1 MNLDINFIKMK
12 LKISKKHQKKIVSIK
27 NLIEKHRKEEDKIVE
42 KLAKD
47 MGIDIDNNVGD
58 TNNYE
63 TLWDYIYNDSHW
75 MVELEQ

>member
-1 MNLDINFIKMK
+1 MK
-12 LKISKKHQKKIVSIK
+12 LKISKKHQKKIASIK
-27 NLIEKHRKEEDKIVE
+27 KLIEKHRKEEDKIVE

-47 MGIDIDNNVGD
+47 MGIDIDNNVSD
-58 TNNYE
+58 TDNYE

>member
-1 MNLDINFIKMK
+1 MNLDTNFMKMK
-12 LKISKKHQKKIVSIK
+12 LKISKKHQKKIASIK
-27 NLIEKHRKEEDKIVE
+27 KLIEKHRKEEDKIVE

-47 MGIDIDNNVGD
+47 MGIDIDNNVSD
-58 TNNYE
+58 TDNYE